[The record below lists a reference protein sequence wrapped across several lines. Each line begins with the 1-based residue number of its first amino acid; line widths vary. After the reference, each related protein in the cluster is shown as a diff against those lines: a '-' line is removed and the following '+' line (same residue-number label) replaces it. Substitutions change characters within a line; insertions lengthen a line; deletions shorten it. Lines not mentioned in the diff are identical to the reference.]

1 MEYVATHLP
10 AILLACVIVAAAA
23 VLWWYSMELAAKRKR
38 ERVQALKHNAENAP
52 QHRPDTDDK

>member
-10 AILLACVIVAAAA
+10 AILLACVIVAVAA

-38 ERVQALKHNAENAP
+38 ERVQVLKRNAENAS
-52 QHRPDTDDK
+52 QHRPDADE